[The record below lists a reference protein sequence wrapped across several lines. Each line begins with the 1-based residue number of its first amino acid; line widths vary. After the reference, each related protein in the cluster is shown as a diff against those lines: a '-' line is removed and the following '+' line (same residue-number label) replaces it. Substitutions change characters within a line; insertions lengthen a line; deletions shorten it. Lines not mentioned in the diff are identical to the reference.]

1 MKKNKTINFRSI
13 KTKLILLFSAII
25 LLSSITI
32 GLVSSKMATKALAE
46 ELEETLTQQ
55 AVEGAKLTQS
65 RIETQMKTLA
75 TIALIQEI
83 QDMNWEALQP
93 ILQTYKDK
101 TDFTEIGIVDPKGL
115 VKYSTGI
122 TEQLENITYI
132 DKAFQG
138 RSSVSDLIVSNVT
151 NNVVM
156 MLAVPIYKDGSVVGV
171 ILGRATGSAL
181 SKIIDNIGH
190 GQDGY
195 AYIINGSGTIVA
207 HPDMIKVYAQ
217 FNPIN
222 SSVNDESLRSIA
234 TLFEKILSEKEGFDN
249 YNYDGMN
256 LEAGYAP
263 IEDTEWTMVVVANQ
277 EESLLPIGLLNKMI
291 VIAVGLALIISII
304 FTYII
309 GNSISKPIV
318 ESVKYSKKIAELD
331 ITEDVPE
338 GLKKRQDETG
348 DLSRAFQDIID
359 NLRSIIQEVNQ
370 SSEQVAAASEELTAT
385 SQQSAIVSE
394 EVTKTVEEI
403 AKGAHDQALST
414 EEGSSKAI
422 SLGEAIEKNHV
433 YTEELT
439 TASKKVTSVV
449 DEGLEEIE
457 SLYKITEENVVATK
471 EIQEVILK
479 THDSSNKIG
488 EASRVIASIAK
499 QTNLLA
505 LNAAIEAA
513 RAGEAGRGFAV
524 VADEVRKL
532 AEQSSLSSD
541 SIDKIVS
548 ELQLNA
554 KDAVKTM
561 ERVTD
566 IGIEQ
571 TQKVANSKEK
581 YLSIG
586 QAMEDEKQ
594 SVIQLYKTGREME
607 SMKNEILDTLQNLT
621 AIAEE
626 NSAATQEAS
635 ASMEEQAASIEQI
648 AGASE
653 GLSTLAQNLHQII
666 NRFKL

>member
-1 MKKNKTINFRSI
+1 MKKSKRINFRSI
-13 KTKLILLFSAII
+13 KTKLILFFTALIF
-25 LLSSITI
+25 LSSITI
-32 GLVSSKMATKALAE
+32 GLVSSQFATEALTD
-46 ELEETLTQQ
+46 ELEETLTRQ
-55 AVEGAKLTQS
+55 AMEGAKLTQS
-65 RIETQMKTLA
+65 RIETQMKTLT

-93 ILQTYKDK
+93 ILKTYKEK
-101 TDFTEIGIVDPKGL
+101 TEFTEIGIVDPTGL

-132 DKAFQG
+132 DRAFQG

-151 NNVVM
+151 NNIVM
-156 MLAVPIYKDGSVVGV
+156 MLAAPVYKDGSVVGV
-171 ILGRATGSAL
+171 ILARATGNTL
-181 SKIIDNIGH
+181 SKIINDTGH
-190 GQDGY
+190 GENGY
-195 AYIINGSGTIVA
+195 AYIINQKGTIVA
-207 HPDMIKVYAQ
+207 HPDMVKVFTQ

-222 SSVNDESLRSIA
+222 SAVNDESLTSIA
-234 TLFEKILSEKEGFDN
+234 TTFEKILDERMGFDS
-249 YNYDGMN
+249 YNYEGTN
-256 LEAGYAP
+256 LYAGYAP
-263 IEDTEWTMVVVANQ
+263 IEDTQWTMVVVANQ
-277 EESLLPIGLLNKMI
+277 EESLLPITILKKAILI
-291 VIAVGLALIISII
+291 VVALALVISII

-309 GNSISKPIV
+309 GNSISKPII
-318 ESVKYSKKIAELD
+318 ESVQHSKKIAELD
-331 ITEDVPE
+331 ITEDLPE
-338 GLKKRQDETG
+338 NLIKKQDETG

-359 NLRSIIQEVNQ
+359 NLRNIIQEVNQ

-385 SQQSAIVSE
+385 AQQSAIVSE

-403 AKGAHDQALST
+403 AKGAQDQALST

-439 TASKKVTSVV
+439 IASKKVTAVV
-449 DEGLEEIE
+449 GEGLEEIE
-457 SLYKITEENVVATK
+457 GLYKITEENVVATK

-532 AEQSSLSSD
+532 AEQSSLSSS
-541 SIDKIVS
+541 SIEEIVS

-571 TQKVANSKEK
+571 TQKVSNSKEK
-581 YLSIG
+581 YLLIG

-607 SMKNEILDTLQNLT
+607 SMKDEILDTLQNLT

-635 ASMEEQAASIEQI
+635 ASMEEQAASMEQI

-653 GLSTLAQNLHQII
+653 GLSKLAQNLHQII
-666 NRFKL
+666 NRFKI

>member
-1 MKKNKTINFRSI
+1 MKKNKIINFKSI
-13 KTKLILLFSAII
+13 KIKLILFFTAII

-32 GLVSSKMATKALAE
+32 GLVSSQIATKALTD
-46 ELEETLTQQ
+46 ELEETLTQR
-55 AVEGAKLTQS
+55 AIEGAKLTQS
-65 RIETQMKTLA
+65 RIETQIRTLE
-75 TIALIQEI
+75 TMALTEEI
-83 QDMNWEALQP
+83 QDMNWEVLQP
-93 ILQTYKDK
+93 ILQTYKEK
-101 TDFTEIGIVDPKGL
+101 SDFTEIGIVDPNGL

-122 TEQLENITYI
+122 TEQLGSINYI
-132 DKAFQG
+132 EKAFQG
-138 RSSVSDLIVSNVT
+138 QSAMSDLMVSKVT
-151 NNVVM
+151 NNIVL
-156 MLAVPIYKDGSVVGV
+156 MLASPVYKDGSVVGV
-171 ILGRATGSAL
+171 ILARATGNTL
-181 SKIIDNIGH
+181 SNIINDT
-190 GQDGY
+190 GY
-195 AYIINGSGTIVA
+195 GEKGYGYIINGTGTIVA
-207 HPDMIKVYAQ
+207 HPDMVKVFTQ

-222 SSVNDESLRSIA
+222 SAVNDESLTSLA
-234 TLFEKILSEKEGFDN
+234 TMFENILIEKTGFDS
-249 YNYDGMN
+249 YNYEGTN
-256 LEAGYAP
+256 RYAGYVP
-263 IEDTEWTMVVVANQ
+263 IKDTEWIMVIAADQ
-277 EESLLPIGLLNKMI
+277 DEALSAISLLKKAILI
-291 VIAVGLALIISII
+291 VVGLALLISII

-309 GNSISKPIV
+309 GNSISKPII
-318 ESVKYSKKIAELD
+318 ESVKHSRKIAELD
-331 ITEDVPE
+331 ITEDLPE
-338 GLKKRQDETG
+338 KLMKKEDETG
-348 DLSRAFQDIID
+348 DLSRAFQSIID
-359 NLRSIIQEVNQ
+359 NLRTVIQEVNQ

-385 SQQSAIVSE
+385 AQQSAIVSE

-403 AKGAHDQALST
+403 ARGANDQALST

-439 TASKKVTSVV
+439 TASKKVTEVV
-449 DEGLEEIE
+449 GEGLEEIE
-457 SLYKITEENVVATK
+457 GLYKITEENVVATK
-471 EIQEVILK
+471 EIHDVILK
-479 THDSSNKIG
+479 THESSNEIG
-488 EASRVIASIAK
+488 EASRIIASIAK

-532 AEQSSLSSD
+532 AEQSSLSSS
-541 SIDKIVS
+541 SIDKIVF

-571 TQKVANSKEK
+571 TQKVANSKDK
-581 YLSIG
+581 YLLIG

-607 SMKNEILDTLQNLT
+607 RMKDEILDTLQNLT

-653 GLSTLAQNLHQII
+653 GLSALAQNLYHII